1 MASLVRRLFKRG
13 DREREG
19 EEETRGRMQEV
30 VAHVYDVTNSPSAK
44 TNNTVTRI
52 NCIFKDCIGLGGI
65 FHSAIQVSPS
75 LALPRSSLSLSLSPF
90 SSNFKTHC
98 SRSEVNKILKELIR
112 AWTGDSYDPLSK
124 NCNHFCDAFCE
135 KLGFRVVLHFLG
147 WVNRFANTCNT
158 AMGITQNA
166 ASCVSNY
173 CSLFPSHSK
182 ALVLSDEFKCFDQ
195 NVEGNL
201 SSISKRYNEQAKA
214 ALDIYLHMT
223 ANMLLLLQ
231 LRQAKAEIGSA
242 IKVAS
247 KFIATQASNSPRR
260 PKSQSDRNQGSPH
273 DMISRLKY
281 MISFCSTSQ
290 IPDETADPTESS

>member
-1 MASLVRRLFKRG
+1 
-13 DREREG
+13 
-19 EEETRGRMQEV
+19 MQEV

-65 FHSAIQVSPS
+65 FHSAIQVYGTHEWSFGYRERGS
-75 LALPRSSLSLSLSPF
+75 GVFHCSTGQNQFYTHRQSIVLGE
-90 SSNFKTHC
+90 THC

-135 KLGFRVVLHFLG
+135 KLGVRKLPG

-166 ASCVSNY
+166 ASC
-173 CSLFPSHSK
+173 
-182 ALVLSDEFKCFDQ
+182 
-195 NVEGNL
+195 
-201 SSISKRYNEQAKA
+201 
-214 ALDIYLHMT
+214 
-223 ANMLLLLQ
+223 

-260 PKSQSDRNQGSPH
+260 PKSQSDGNQGSPH

>member
-13 DREREG
+13 EREREG

-75 LALPRSSLSLSLSPF
+75 LALPRSSLSLPLFFQLHSD
-90 SSNFKTHC
+90 
-98 SRSEVNKILKELIR
+98 ILK
-112 AWTGDSYDPLSK
+112 
-124 NCNHFCDAFCE
+124 
-135 KLGFRVVLHFLG
+135 FRVVLHFLG
-147 WVNRFANTCNT
+147 SAILCSNNKCNSILRWVNRFANTCNT

-260 PKSQSDRNQGSPH
+260 PKLQSDGNQGSPH